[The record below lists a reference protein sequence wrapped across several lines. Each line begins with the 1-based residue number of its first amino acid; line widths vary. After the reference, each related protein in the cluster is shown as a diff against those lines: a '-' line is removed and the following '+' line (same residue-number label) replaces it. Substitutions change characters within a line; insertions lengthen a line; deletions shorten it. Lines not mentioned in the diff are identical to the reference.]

1 PPRSLAAGG
10 GGTYTAGAG
19 AFPAARRW
27 VDRARKTEGTGYE
40 EMMEM
45 APSGAKVLML
55 RCVDYARRYNVPVHV
70 RSSFSR
76 NQGTW
81 VTDSPIPEAFRQGR
95 GKSTPAAAE
104 SETESTMEQAIIS
117 GVA

>member
-1 PPRSLAAGG
+1 PGG
-10 GGTYTAGAG
+10 CALYTAA
-19 AFPAARRW
+19 AVLSPAAPGI
-27 VDRARKTEGTGYE
+27 VDSARKIDGTGYE
-40 EMMEM
+40 EMMER
-45 APSGAKVLML
+45 AASAAKALML
-55 RCVDYARRYNVPVHV
+55 GGVDYARRYNVPVHV